1 MGFKTVLFSRGNA
14 AAEAAAN
21 SEFVGGDSQFLDTSA
36 PAMTAD
42 ATAAAPATPDSDGDA
57 PLRLRDA
64 LRRRVNAD
72 AGVTAADAGAG
83 FKLPL
88 IGHLPAQR
96 QLSLL
101 STALTVSL
109 AISGG
114 FVALNSRNSASTSTQ
129 TQIASDALMHSQRI
143 GKAAPNAVAGNAEAF
158 RELEESRNE
167 LNKDLQLMASGGHYQ
182 GRISAVPMPPSRRC
196 WRRRARSGRRPTSPR
211 PPS

>member
-101 STALTVSL
+101 STAGGQPGHQRRLRRAQL
-109 AISGG
+109 AQQRQHLDPDPDRQRC
-114 FVALNSRNSASTSTQ
+114 A
-129 TQIASDALMHSQRI
+129 DAL
-143 GKAAPNAVAGNAEAF
+143 AAY
-158 RELEESRNE
+158 R
-167 LNKDLQLMASGGHYQ
+167 Q
-182 GRISAVPMPPSRRC
+182 GRAERGGRQRRGVPRTRRE
-196 WRRRARSGRRPTSPR
+196 PQ
-211 PPS
+211 